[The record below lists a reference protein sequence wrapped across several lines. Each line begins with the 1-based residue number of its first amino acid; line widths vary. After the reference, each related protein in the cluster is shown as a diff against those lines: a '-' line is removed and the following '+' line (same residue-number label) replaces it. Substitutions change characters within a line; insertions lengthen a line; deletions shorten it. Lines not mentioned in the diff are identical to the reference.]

1 MHTSSTVRYDSKSSY
16 GQRNPHPQTRDP
28 ERSGWSRS
36 SATARGSMAAPPSH
50 PFVYID
56 AETLHAVLPF
66 PSLISHLRA
75 GLPAF
80 SGDIHCPQRVSF
92 PLPTSPSAALLLMP
106 SWCAHP
112 SLPYLALKAVTS
124 FPANSPRLPSVHA
137 AVSLFSSASGVPL
150 ASVEGSAFTLLR
162 TAAVS
167 ALSASL
173 LVSTSRPPSILA
185 LAGAGAL
192 APYLAEAHLS
202 ALPSLS
208 RILVWNRTKDK
219 SAALVAKLRNAH
231 PGIAVEEVDGM
242 DEAVSAADIVSCATG
257 SKEPIVRGELLRPGA
272 HLDLVGSF
280 TPAMRECDDEALRR
294 GRVFIDFEAAME
306 EAGELVG
313 AMQRGVL
320 RREDVAGTLAELAA
334 GTVVGRRSDD
344 EITVFKSVGT
354 AVVDLLAAQLAYEN
368 CVATK
373 NA

>member
-1 MHTSSTVRYDSKSSY
+1 
-16 GQRNPHPQTRDP
+16 
-28 ERSGWSRS
+28 
-36 SATARGSMAAPPSH
+36 MAAPPSH

-56 AETLHAVLPF
+56 AEALHAVLPF
-66 PSLISHLRA
+66 PSLIAHLRA

-80 SGDIHCPQRVSF
+80 SGDIHCPHRVSF

-137 AVSLFSSASGVPL
+137 AVSLFSSASGAPL
-150 ASVEGSAFTLLR
+150 ASLEGSALTLLR

-167 ALSASL
+167 ALAASL
-173 LVSTSRPPSILA
+173 LASPSRPPSTLA

-208 RILVWNRTKDK
+208 RILVWNRTRAK
-219 SAALVAKLRNAH
+219 SAALVAKLRSAH
-231 PGIAVEEVDGM
+231 PGVAVEEVDGM

-257 SKEPIVRGELLRPGA
+257 SREPIVRGELLRPGA

-280 TPAMRECDDEALRR
+280 TPAMRECDDEALSR

-313 AMQRGVL
+313 AVQRGVL

-368 CVATK
+368 YIATK

>member
-1 MHTSSTVRYDSKSSY
+1 
-16 GQRNPHPQTRDP
+16 
-28 ERSGWSRS
+28 
-36 SATARGSMAAPPSH
+36 MAAPPSH

-56 AETLHAVLPF
+56 ADALHAVLPF
-66 PSLISHLRA
+66 PSLISHLRD
-75 GLPAF
+75 GLPVF
-80 SGDIHCPQRVSF
+80 SGDIHCPHRVSF

-124 FPANSPRLPSVHA
+124 FPANSPRRPSVHA
-137 AVSLFSSASGVPL
+137 AVSLFSSATGVPL
-150 ASVEGSAFTLLR
+150 ASLEGSALTLLR

-167 ALSASL
+167 ALAASL
-173 LVSTSRPPSILA
+173 LASPTRPPSTLA

-208 RILVWNRTKDK
+208 RILVWNRTKAK
-219 SAALVAKLRNAH
+219 SAVFVAKLRDAH
-231 PGIAVEEVDGM
+231 PGVAVSAVDGM

-257 SKEPIVRGELLRPGA
+257 SQEPVVRGALLRPGA

-313 AMQRGVL
+313 AVQRGVL

-334 GTVVGRRSDD
+334 GTVVGRCSDD

-368 CVATK
+368 YIATK
-373 NA
+373 NT

>member
-1 MHTSSTVRYDSKSSY
+1 
-16 GQRNPHPQTRDP
+16 
-28 ERSGWSRS
+28 
-36 SATARGSMAAPPSH
+36 MAAPPSH

-56 AETLHAVLPF
+56 AEALHAVLPF

-80 SGDIHCPQRVSF
+80 SGDIHCPHRVSF
-92 PLPTSPSAALLLMP
+92 PVPTSPSAALLLMP

-124 FPANSPRLPSVHA
+124 FPANSPHRPSIHA
-137 AVSLFSSASGVPL
+137 TVSLFSSASGVPL
-150 ASVEGSAFTLLR
+150 AFVDGSALTLLR

-167 ALSASL
+167 ALAASL
-173 LVSTSRPPSILA
+173 LVSPSRPPSTLA

-208 RILVWNRTKDK
+208 RILVWNRTKAK
-219 SAALVAKLRNAH
+219 SAALVGKLRDAH
-231 PGIAVEEVDGM
+231 PGVAVEEVDGM

-257 SKEPIVRGELLRPGA
+257 SQEPIVRGELLKPGA

-294 GRVFIDFEAAME
+294 GRVFIDFEAALE

-313 AMQRGVL
+313 ALQRGVL
-320 RREDVAGTLAELAA
+320 RRDDVAGTLAELAA
-334 GTVVGRRSDD
+334 GTVAGRRSDD

-368 CVATK
+368 YTAAK

>member
-1 MHTSSTVRYDSKSSY
+1 
-16 GQRNPHPQTRDP
+16 
-28 ERSGWSRS
+28 
-36 SATARGSMAAPPSH
+36 MASPAPPP

-56 AETLHAVLPF
+56 AAALHEFLPF

-80 SGDIHCPQRVSF
+80 SEDIHCPHRVSF

-137 AVSLFSSASGVPL
+137 AVSLFSSATGAPL
-150 ASVEGSAFTLLR
+150 ASLDGSVLTLLR

-167 ALSASL
+167 ALAASL
-173 LVSTSRPPSILA
+173 LASPSRPPSTLA

-202 ALPSLS
+202 ALPSIS
-208 RILVWNRTKDK
+208 RILVWNRTKAK
-219 SAALVAKLRNAH
+219 SAALVAKLREAH
-231 PGIAVEEVDGM
+231 PGVAVEEVDSM
-242 DEAVSAADIVSCATG
+242 DEAVSVADVVSCATG
-257 SKEPIVRGELLRPGA
+257 SQEPIVRGGLLRPGA

-280 TPAMRECDDEALRR
+280 TPAMRECDDEALQR
-294 GRVFIDFEAAME
+294 GRVFIDFEAAMD

-313 AMQRGVL
+313 AVKRGVL
-320 RREDVAGTLAELAA
+320 QREDMAGTLAELAA
-334 GTVVGRRSDD
+334 GTVAGRRSDD

-368 CVATK
+368 YIATK
-373 NA
+373 NT